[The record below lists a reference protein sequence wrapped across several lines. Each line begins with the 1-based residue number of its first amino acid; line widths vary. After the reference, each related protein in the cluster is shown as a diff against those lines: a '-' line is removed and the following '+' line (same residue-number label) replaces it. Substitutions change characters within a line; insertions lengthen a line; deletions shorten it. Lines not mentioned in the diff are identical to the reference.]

1 MPGAT
6 TISEGPVAPN
16 YDIARTKLDKPLS
29 YTGSLDSYSQSDLTP
44 VIGTEFEGLQVVD
57 LLSAKNSDA
66 LIRDLAVTVSQ
77 RGVIFLRNQDVTPQQ
92 MRELMERITALA
104 GSVCL
109 SAPVYLEPAD
119 LKSQQPDSSGLH
131 VHPLT
136 EEGSELGDQISVISS
151 EKQKKG
157 GGLTHQLS
165 DTSRYASVGWHSD
178 ITFETAPSDY
188 AMLKIHT
195 LPKTGGD
202 TVCTLLTGISAGSDT
217 DNH

>member
-6 TISEGPVAPN
+6 TISEGPAAPN

-29 YTGSLDSYSQSDLTP
+29 YSGSLDSYSQSDLTP

-109 SAPVYLEPAD
+109 SAPIRLRLADIMRNSQIRPACMSTRSRR
-119 LKSQQPDSSGLH
+119 KEASSA
-131 VHPLT
+131 
-136 EEGSELGDQISVISS
+136 I
-151 EKQKKG
+151 
-157 GGLTHQLS
+157 
-165 DTSRYASVGWHSD
+165 R
-178 ITFETAPSDY
+178 
-188 AMLKIHT
+188 
-195 LPKTGGD
+195 
-202 TVCTLLTGISAGSDT
+202 SA
-217 DNH
+217 